1 MSMQN
6 KAQMVEAVLFF
17 NERGICKEMLFPEFE
32 ALLDNVVSMA
42 EFADQQMRLAYVL
55 INPRLLVRAVV
66 FFYLDFDENGSAD
79 KGWNLPL
86 RHLADNAGRGPD
98 LGAGPIR
105 LACRS
110 QCPVSWH
117 QMHLWDPSLSPGK
130 NDLVLLR
137 DTVKRNALGL
147 LVEEEAPVVLPERLQ
162 VAAED
167 TWQAPDPAREQAE
180 KQAEQ
185 KEQENRLKT
194 AQLIKQ
200 QRLRI
205 STLGKQHEEDLAR
218 IKLAAEERHRA
229 LQAEIGALQQSLR
242 QQEEL
247 NNSLKT
253 QLGAQADSMQQ
264 SREEMSRQL
273 RDLERHGRT
282 EADILRAQFDSELQ
296 ARVAAAVAEYREQV
310 AIRDV
315 ELAYRA
321 EQDTQLQQ
329 ELDRLRR
336 ERDELAS
343 QGGEQILER
352 LAKLGVV
359 FVVYHPGAGHLTLPL
374 QDMARYQNNPL
385 AYAAAKCLVSEEQY
399 RQWLAHYQQPTCE
412 STLPSGERCAMPI
425 DRVETPSRFV
435 VGESNCCARHKAG
448 ARLRTVSG

>member
-17 NERGICKEMLFPEFE
+17 NERGVCKEMLFPEFE
-32 ALLDNVVSMA
+32 ALLDNVVNLP
-42 EFADQQMRLAYVL
+42 ELADQQVRLAYVL

-66 FFYLDFDENGSAD
+66 FFYLDFDERGAAD

-117 QMHLWDPSLSPGK
+117 QMHLWDPSLAPGK
-130 NDLVLLR
+130 NDLVLIR
-137 DTVKRNALGL
+137 DAVKRNSLGL

-167 TWQAPDPAREQAE
+167 KWRAPDAAHEEAVQQVER
-180 KQAEQ
+180 
-185 KEQENRLKT
+185 KEHEHRLKT
-194 AQLIKQ
+194 AQMIKQ

-205 STLGKQHEEDLAR
+205 SALSKQHEEELAR
-218 IKLAAEERHRA
+218 QKLAADERQRA
-229 LQAEIGALQQSLR
+229 LQTEIHNLHQALR

-247 NNSLKT
+247 NASLKA

-264 SREEMSRQL
+264 AREELAGQL
-273 RDLERHGRT
+273 RDLEKHGRT
-282 EADILRAQFDSELQ
+282 EADILRSQFDSELQ
-296 ARVAAAVAEYREQV
+296 ARVAAAVAEFKEQV
-310 AIRDV
+310 AVRDV

-321 EQDTQLQQ
+321 EQESQLQA
-329 ELDRLRR
+329 ELERLKR
-336 ERDELAS
+336 ERDELAG

-359 FVVYHPGAGHLTLPL
+359 FVVYHPGAGHLTIPL
-374 QDMARYQNNPL
+374 QDIGRYQNNPMS
-385 AYAAAKCLVSEEQY
+385 YAAAKCFVSEEQY

-412 STLPSGERCAMPI
+412 ASLPSGARCAMPI
-425 DRVETPSRFV
+425 DRVETPSRFI

-448 ARLRTVSG
+448 ARLRTVG

>member
-32 ALLDNVVSMA
+32 ALLDNVVNMP
-42 EFADQQMRLAYVL
+42 ELADQQMRLAYVL

-66 FFYLDFDENGSAD
+66 FFYLDFDENGGAD

-117 QMHLWDPSLSPGK
+117 QMHLWDPSLAPGK
-130 NDLVLLR
+130 NDLVLVR
-137 DTVKRNALGL
+137 DAVKRNALGL
-147 LVEEEAPVVLPERLQ
+147 LVEEDASVVLAERLQ

-167 TWQAPDPAREQAE
+167 KWQAPDPARQELE
-180 KQAEQ
+180 KQAERN
-185 KEQENRLKT
+185 EQEHRLKT

-205 STLGKQHEEDLAR
+205 STLGKQHEEELAR
-218 IKLAAEERHRA
+218 LKLAGDEQQRA
-229 LQAEIGALQQSLR
+229 LQTEIHNLHQALR

-247 NNSLKT
+247 NNSLKA

-264 SREEMSRQL
+264 SREELSLQL
-273 RDLERHGRT
+273 RELERNGRT
-282 EADILRAQFDSELQ
+282 EADMLRAQFDSELQ
-296 ARVAAAVAEYREQV
+296 ARIAAALAESREQV

-315 ELAYRA
+315 ELAYRG
-321 EQDTQLQQ
+321 EQEAQLQQ
-329 ELDRLRR
+329 ELQNLKR

-359 FVVYHPGAGHLTLPL
+359 FVVYHPGAGHLTIPL
-374 QDMARYQNNPL
+374 QDIARYQNNPMS
-385 AYAAAKCLVSEEQY
+385 YAAAKCFVSEEQY

-412 STLPSGERCAMPI
+412 ASLPSGERCAMPI

-448 ARLRTVSG
+448 ARLRTVS